1 MDRTE
6 ASDAF
11 NAGSIPVGCI
21 FTLQGNA
28 NKERHGY
35 FMINNDKLKEKIH
48 MCKEWILNHSKI
60 VLPTVVVVC
69 VAITVVVALNANKKE
84 IQKQT
89 VGAEV
94 VTEEE
99 SSTEVAVPEEPFEVN
114 AYPEINNLIETYYK
128 AMADGD
134 VATVELLNSYVSEK
148 EKIHITEIS
157 KYIESYPQIDIYTKK
172 GLVENS
178 FLVYAYSQV
187 KFFDYETTVPGM
199 QTFYVCQNADG
210 SYYINEG
217 EEDETVLEYIRNI
230 TLQDDVIDL
239 NNKVSV
245 EYNDL
250 CASDAALSAFL
261 VELDS
266 QVKIS
271 VGEVLA
277 AAEAETAEETS
288 EAAEEGTE
296 ATEGSETTETTIQTA
311 RTTDVV
317 NIRSSD
323 SETADK
329 LGKAQKGDT
338 FTVLENKVNGWSRV
352 EYNGGEAYIR
362 SDYLEVIS
370 TETVSNE
377 EGNQSEENEAAQN
390 EADNSSNTSG
400 EKEYVTVKE
409 TVNIRSAQSQ
419 DSDKVGVAY
428 QGDKLELIMKL
439 ADGWCKVKYD
449 GKTAYVKSEFV
460 E

>member
-1 MDRTE
+1 
-6 ASDAF
+6 
-11 NAGSIPVGCI
+11 
-21 FTLQGNA
+21 
-28 NKERHGY
+28 
-35 FMINNDKLKEKIH
+35 MINNDKLKEKIH

-84 IQKQT
+84 VQKQA

-94 VTEEE
+94 VTEE
-99 SSTEVAVPEEPFEVN
+99 SSTEMVIPEEAFEVN
-114 AYPEINNLIETYYK
+114 AYPEINSLIETYYT
-128 AMADGD
+128 AMANGD
-134 VATVELLNSYVSEK
+134 IAIVESLNSYVSEK

-157 KYIESYPQIDIYTKK
+157 KYIESYPQIDVYTKK
-172 GLVENS
+172 GPVENS
-178 FLVYAYSQV
+178 FLVYAYSHV
-187 KFFDYETTVPGM
+187 KFLDYETAVPGM

-210 SYYINEG
+210 SYFINEG

-271 VGEVLA
+271 VGEILA
-277 AAEAETAEETS
+277 AAEAETEVAEATT
-288 EAAEEGTE
+288 EADEEGGGTAE
-296 ATEGSETTETTIQTA
+296 SETAETTIQKA
-311 RTTDVV
+311 RTTDIV

-352 EYNGGEAYIR
+352 EYEGGEAYIR

-370 TETVSNE
+370 TETVSGE
-377 EGNQSEENEAAQN
+377 AENQEEENEAAENVQE
-390 EADNSSNTSG
+390 EAGNSSDSNG
-400 EKEYVTVKE
+400 KKEYVTVKE
-409 TVNIRSAQSQ
+409 TVNVRAGQSQ
-419 DSDKVGVAY
+419 DSEKLGVAY
-428 QGDKLELIMKL
+428 QGDRLELIMKL
-439 ADGWCKVKYD
+439 ADGWCKVKYN
-449 GKTAYVKSEFV
+449 GETAYVKSEFV

>member
-1 MDRTE
+1 
-6 ASDAF
+6 
-11 NAGSIPVGCI
+11 
-21 FTLQGNA
+21 
-28 NKERHGY
+28 
-35 FMINNDKLKEKIH
+35 MINNDKLKEKIH
-48 MCKEWILNHSKI
+48 ICKEWILNHSKI
-60 VLPTVVVVC
+60 VLPSVVGVC

-84 IQKQT
+84 MQKQA

-94 VTEEE
+94 VTEE
-99 SSTEVAVPEEPFEVN
+99 SSTEVEVPEEPFEVN
-114 AYPEINNLIETYYK
+114 AYPEINNLIATYYQ

-134 VATVELLNSYVSEK
+134 IATVESLNSYVSEK

-172 GLVENS
+172 GPVENS
-178 FLVYAYSQV
+178 YLVYAYSQV

-199 QTFYVCQNADG
+199 QTFYVCQKPDG

-217 EEDETVLEYIRNI
+217 EEDEAVLEYIRNI

-250 CASDAALSAFL
+250 CASDATLSAFL

-271 VGEVLA
+271 VGEILA
-277 AAEAETAEETS
+277 VAEAETEEETTEETT
-288 EAAEEGTE
+288 EAAEEGSETVE
-296 ATEGSETTETTIQTA
+296 TETTETTVQTA

-352 EYNGGEAYIR
+352 EYDGGEAYIR

-377 EGNQSEENEAAQN
+377 EGNQTEENEVAENEQN
-390 EADNSSNTSG
+390 EENNSSSTSG
-400 EKEYVTVKE
+400 DQEYVTVKE
-409 TVNIRSAQSQ
+409 TVNVRAAQSQ
-419 DSDKVGVAY
+419 DSEKLGVAY

-439 ADGWCKVKYD
+439 ADGWCKVKYN